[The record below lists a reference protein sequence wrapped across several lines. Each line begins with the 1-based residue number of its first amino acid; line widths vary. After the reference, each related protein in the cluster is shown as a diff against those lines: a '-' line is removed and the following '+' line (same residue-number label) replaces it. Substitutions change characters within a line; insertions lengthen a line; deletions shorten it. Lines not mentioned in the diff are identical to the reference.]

1 MKDVEVFVK
10 QVDKAIDQLQGIC
23 TGIDNWGDALTLN
36 EIKEDIKANVLNNLI
51 KSSYTMHR
59 KMEDNNYVKL
69 KPDYLEIDGLAHE
82 IIKCC
87 EQGMK
92 NNERE

>member
-23 TGIDNWGDALTLN
+23 TEIDNWGDTLTLN

-59 KMEDNNYVKL
+59 EMEDNNYVK
-69 KPDYLEIDGLAHE
+69 
-82 IIKCC
+82 
-87 EQGMK
+87 
-92 NNERE
+92 